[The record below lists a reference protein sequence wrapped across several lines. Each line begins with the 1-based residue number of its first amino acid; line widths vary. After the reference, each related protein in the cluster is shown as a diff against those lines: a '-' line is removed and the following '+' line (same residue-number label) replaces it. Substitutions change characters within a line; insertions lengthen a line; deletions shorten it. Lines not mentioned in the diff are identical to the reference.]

1 MFSRD
6 HGSRELP
13 LRDSLQNLPLGTWSP
28 SWKPYLRQWVLV
40 HGDHGPCEY
49 LFTLVS
55 KFPCVKKGNWEISV
69 VKLTPV
75 TPSGRWTV
83 PRAPQPTPAPSV
95 LQVSSSVTWRT
106 ADPEELCAPLQFAD
120 GKPARR
126 PAKSFSLVR
135 LFATLWTVAR
145 QAPLSLGFSRQEYWS
160 GLPCPPPGVLPNS
173 GTEPASPATPG
184 LQADSLPLSHRGNLW
199 KACLTLKVGFA
210 HQGSLACWKQRAL
223 RRVQV
228 YKGTFMLG
236 DLRV

>member
-1 MFSRD
+1 M
-6 HGSRELP
+6 
-13 LRDSLQNLPLGTWSP
+13 
-28 SWKPYLRQWVLV
+28 
-40 HGDHGPCEY
+40 
-49 LFTLVS
+49 
-55 KFPCVKKGNWEISV
+55 SV

-120 GKPARR
+120 GKPARG
-126 PAKSFSLVR
+126 PAKSFGLVR

-160 GLPCPPPGVLPNS
+160 GLPCAPPGVLPNS

-184 LQADSLPLSHRGNLW
+184 LQADFLPLSHRGNLCERLFDT
-199 KACLTLKVGFA
+199 KSGLCTPGLSCMLETT
-210 HQGSLACWKQRAL
+210 GSQESSGLQRHIHAWRFTGLAISIRL
-223 RRVQV
+223 SLISR
-228 YKGTFMLG
+228 L
-236 DLRV
+236 